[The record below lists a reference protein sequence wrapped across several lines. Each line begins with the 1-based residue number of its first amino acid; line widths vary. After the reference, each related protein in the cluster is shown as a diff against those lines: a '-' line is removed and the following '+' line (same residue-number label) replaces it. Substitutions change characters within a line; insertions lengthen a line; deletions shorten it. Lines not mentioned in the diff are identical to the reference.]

1 MGPMAAMFGVI
12 AAVAELPRSFRH
24 IDSTDAKSTFRTLAS
39 TMPMHVAIEWA
50 GVMPG
55 SNERRHRPWGEPRST
70 RITTSSCTF
79 YKLDKC
85 LTAEEPEVFL
95 IRAGRALLRGSHLA
109 LTNSS
114 SVKPSSRILRF
125 PPATPPQA
133 LDRPAAAAAVT
144 EGQTFGRYSETGYID
159 EPRASRASAED
170 ELRRVP
176 GRRDVQPGRC
186 MRRYRA
192 WPDSSRSIVACT

>member
-1 MGPMAAMFGVI
+1 MQRARFVPSH
-12 AAVAELPRSFRH
+12 PRCRH
-24 IDSTDAKSTFRTLAS
+24 VF
-39 TMPMHVAIEWA
+39 EWA
-50 GVMPG
+50 GVMLR
-55 SNERRHRPWGEPRST
+55 SNESRDRPAGGPRST

-79 YKLDKC
+79 YKLGNC
-85 LTAEEPEVFL
+85 LRGGGARRFPDLRSDHV
-95 IRAGRALLRGSHLA
+95 LLRGSYLA
-109 LTNSS
+109 LWSARSS
-114 SVKPSSRILRF
+114 MKPSSQIFRF

-144 EGQTFGRYSETGYID
+144 EGQPFGRYSETGCID
-159 EPRASRASAED
+159 EPRANRVSAED